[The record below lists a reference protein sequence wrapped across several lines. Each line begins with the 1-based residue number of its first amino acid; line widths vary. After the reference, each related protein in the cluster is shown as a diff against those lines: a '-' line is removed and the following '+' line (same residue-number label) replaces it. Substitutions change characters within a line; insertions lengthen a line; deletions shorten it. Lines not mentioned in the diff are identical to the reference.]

1 MSNDEGNNNV
11 EATPFQNEGFRMEMF
26 NSGNNNVSIGNEIEE
41 ELSNEELLKLF
52 DDEENGDLLN
62 TEDMRNGQWNELKGT
77 KDTKNKY
84 TMNGQQSWKIRQKL
98 SELESQVSHLTK
110 NKVDVGITTLFIHDQ
125 TERLKQQLKIGL
137 LANRNGIKAAKEKE
151 NNDGAASLMKER
163 IMIQKMM
170 KNLTF
175 SDDVIQRIVGS
186 DTGRWLIAA
195 LNESNKK
202 LATIINN
209 EISYQPVNQLLNQTL
224 TGGDGEVPK
233 NTFDSKLGIGDGA
246 CTALQMILNGGRKPT
261 FVEFEKQRAELDNL
275 VLDFSTMGET
285 GNLELQFSNIRNAI
299 YELKLI
305 VEELNQNTKYQGL
318 LEAPVYFTTLLRKLA
333 NTSNPTRS
341 HPNFT
346 KNHVEWQ
353 MAYRDAY
360 QKNLKADN
368 TVMLLS
374 ERQKFLED
382 SMASVVSGGVMTK
395 KNHNGDGKGNG
406 GGNGGGGGNERNEAS
421 FSLNTNIK
429 PGIRVR
435 YCGKVMR
442 NGFCDRKGCRF
453 TGMTKE
459 EHSKRM
465 PCKDFAKGKCPFP
478 TNCRFAH
485 PDDSYDTTKPCVHRG
500 GINNINK
507 DVLDKLFNKDN
518 DAGAAD
524 SSE

>member
-1 MSNDEGNNNV
+1 MSDDDGSNNV
-11 EATPFQNEGFRMEMF
+11 ESTPFQTEGSKMKMF
-26 NSGNNNVSIGNEIEE
+26 SGKDVSLNIGQDIEE
-41 ELSNEELLKLF
+41 ELSNELLLKIF
-52 DDEENGDLLN
+52 EDEENGDLLN

-77 KDTKNKY
+77 KDFKNKY
-84 TMNGQQSWKIRQKL
+84 TMNGQPSWKIRQKL
-98 SELESQVSHLTK
+98 AELESQVSHLTK

-125 TERLKQQLKIGL
+125 NDRLKKQLTIAL
-137 LANRNGIKAAKEKE
+137 LTNRKGIKDALEKE
-151 NNDGAASLMKER
+151 NKDGAGSLMKER
-163 IMIQKMM
+163 IMIQNIM

-175 SDDVIQRIVGS
+175 SEDIIKKIIGS
-186 DTGRWLIAA
+186 DTGKWMIAA
-195 LNESNKK
+195 INESNKK

-233 NTFDSKLGIGDGA
+233 NTFDFQLGFGDGA
-246 CTALQMILNGGRKPT
+246 CTAIKMILNGGRKPT
-261 FVEFEKQRAELDNL
+261 FVEFEKQRADLDNL

-305 VEELNQNTKYQGL
+305 AEELNQNPKYQGL
-318 LEAPVYFTTLLRKLA
+318 LETPVYFTTLLRKLA

-368 TVMLLS
+368 TMMLLS

-382 SMASVVSGGVMTK
+382 SMASVVSGGIMTK
-395 KNHNGDGKGNG
+395 KNYNNGDGKGNDG
-406 GGNGGGGGNERNEAS
+406 GYEGGGGGGGSQS

-429 PGIRVR
+429 KTGFRIR
-435 YCGKVMR
+435 YCGRVMR
-442 NGFCDRKGCRF
+442 NGFCDRPGCKF
-453 TGMTKE
+453 QGMTKE
-459 EHSKRM
+459 EHSKRLA
-465 PCKDFAKGKCPFP
+465 CKDFAKGKCPFP
-478 TNCRFAH
+478 SNCHFAH
-485 PDDSYDTTKPCVHRG
+485 PSDSYDSTKPCVHRG
-500 GINNINK
+500 NINNTS
-507 DVLDKLFNKDN
+507 KDN
-518 DAGAAD
+518 DAGAAAD
-524 SSE
+524 SSN